1 MTRWSRIYAERR
13 AVVLPVLL
21 LLIANLAVLAIGV
34 WPLQR
39 SVRAAADEE
48 FQALL
53 DLEQARREDRDARM
67 AETRKQEVDVEL
79 RKFYKDILPRD
90 LASAQVVTQLWLAQV
105 AKQNGVVFQQ
115 GTHRHAEVRDS
126 QLIKVTSEAT
136 LMGTYRDI
144 RRFLFAV
151 ESAPEFVI
159 VEEAQ
164 LGDTSAGSAQNPTGA
179 LEIAIKAATYFVRQ
193 Q

>member
-39 SVRAAADEE
+39 SVGAAADEE

-164 LGDTSAGSAQNPTGA
+164 LGDTSAGSAQNPTGE

-193 Q
+193 

>member
-39 SVRAAADEE
+39 SVGAAADEE

-136 LMGTYRDI
+136 LLGTYRDI

-164 LGDTSAGSAQNPTGA
+164 LGDTSAGPAQNPTGE

-193 Q
+193 

>member
-39 SVRAAADEE
+39 SVRAAGDEE

-164 LGDTSAGSAQNPTGA
+164 LGDTSAGPAQNPTGE

-193 Q
+193 

>member
-1 MTRWSRIYAERR
+1 MRLWSRVYAERR
-13 AVVLPVLL
+13 AVVLPVLVL
-21 LLIANLAVLAIGV
+21 LVGNLAVLALGI

-39 SVRAAADEE
+39 SVKAAEDEE
-48 FQALL
+48 YQALL

-67 AETRKQEVDVEL
+67 AETRKTEVDVEL
-79 RKFYKDILPRD
+79 KKFYTEILPKD
-90 LASAQVVTQLWLAQV
+90 LASAQVATQLWLTRV

-126 QLIKVTSEAT
+126 QLIKVTSEANLT
-136 LMGTYRDI
+136 GTYRDI

-159 VEEAQ
+159 IEEVQ
-164 LGDTSAGSAQNPTGA
+164 LGDTGAGSAQNPTGE
-179 LEIAIKAATYFVRQ
+179 LEIAIKAATYFVRGQ
-193 Q
+193 